1 MDKKIIEKKG
11 INAVSD
17 YICDCG
23 YLEDQLTCN
32 DKTLLWDGD
41 IFVYSNKDKLIIDN
55 YRYSVKTQVKAT
67 EWKAEKFPQQQNY
80 EIKLRDLKK
89 YDEDGGVV
97 FFIVVVKRNRTSKV
111 FYRVLSKIQIKH
123 LINSA
128 SGKKFTKVQC
138 LPVPEPIVFL
148 REIESLHNQANH
160 TIITPNELIGKE
172 YKMHIHTPYAPKDLN
187 FLSHLATSYNDVL
200 VSIDGIPGEFY
211 LMAPTR
217 LQLGKIFSHSIKVN
231 DKEYF
236 NQVKVEFILEGI
248 KCSIGNSVNIL
259 FPHKLK
265 NIKPQEV
272 TVSYK
277 FSASTILE
285 AELELSFIID
295 VFKNGGFFIDNFRI
309 PLGNFT
315 EATIK
320 QQIDA
325 WSDMLLFVKRIK
337 ELFKILG
344 VIEDIDFNKLTNA
357 EAKGFEILM
366 AAFLDEAFI
375 DIDPHYD
382 KKESYVENFTIAGI
396 TLFIFLELQEDGSYK
411 FKDIHNYFDFPF
423 RSQKGKLLQRPTLS
437 ILLERDDLP
446 ANLGLENAF
455 RQYRNLLEEDESSFF
470 IINHDLERLL
480 THYDRTNKFQYLRIA
495 FELFQILF
503 DFEGGN
509 TELNIYTRIIGLEI
523 YKRQEKVLKDTHKE
537 LLYDMENHTSDP
549 YLKFAIA
556 VLTDNF
562 DKSDWILKNMDSEM
576 RKFTME
582 RPLYTYYE
590 KIKHK

>member
-1 MDKKIIEKKG
+1 MDKKIIERKG
-11 INAVSD
+11 INAVSN

-23 YLEDQLTCN
+23 YLEDQLTFN

-41 IFVYSNKDKLIIDN
+41 IFVYSSKDKLNIDN

-67 EWKAEKFPQQQNY
+67 EGKAEKFPQQQKY
-80 EIKLRDLKK
+80 KIKLRDLKK
-89 YDEDGGVV
+89 YYENGGVV
-97 FFIVVVKRNRTSKV
+97 FFVAVVKRNKTSKV
-111 FYRVLSKIQIKH
+111 FYRILSKIQIKH

-128 SGKKFTKVQC
+128 SGKKFTTIQC
-138 LPVPEPIVFL
+138 LPAPEPIVFL

-160 TIITPNELIGKE
+160 TIITPNDLIGKE
-172 YKMHIHTPYAPKDLN
+172 YKIHIHTPYAPKDLN
-187 FLSHLATSYNDVL
+187 FLSHLAINYNDVL
-200 VSIDGIPGEFY
+200 VSINGVPGEFY
-211 LMAPTR
+211 LAPTR
-217 LQLGKIFSHSIKVN
+217 LQLGKIFYNSIKIN

-236 NQVKVEFILEGI
+236 NQVKVEYILEGI

-265 NIKPQEV
+265 DITPQDV

-277 FSASTILE
+277 FSASTIHE
-285 AELELSFIID
+285 AELDLSFMID
-295 VFKNGGFFIDNFRI
+295 IFKNGGFYIDKI
-309 PLGNFT
+309 KISLGNFT
-315 EATIK
+315 ETVIK
-320 QQIDA
+320 QQIEA
-325 WSDMLLFVKRIK
+325 WEDMLIFVKRIK
-337 ELFKILG
+337 KLFKMLG

-366 AAFLDEAFI
+366 AAFLDDAFI
-375 DIDPHYD
+375 EIDPLYD
-382 KKESYVENFTIAGI
+382 KKKSYVENFTIAGI

-411 FKDIHNYFDFPF
+411 FRDIHNYLDFPF
-423 RSQKGKLLQRPTLS
+423 RSKNGELLQRPTLS

-446 ANLGLENAF
+446 ANLGLETAF
-455 RQYRNLLEEDESSFF
+455 RQYRNLLQEDESSFF
-470 IINHDLERLL
+470 IINHDLERMLI
-480 THYDRTNKFQYLRIA
+480 HYDKTNKFQYLRIA

-503 DFEGGN
+503 DFEGGE

-523 YKRQEKVLKDTHKE
+523 YKRHEKELKDIHKE

-562 DKSDWILKNMDSEM
+562 DKSEWIFKNMDSETQ
-576 RKFTME
+576 KFTKE

-590 KIKHK
+590 KIKKNK